1 MAQIALA
8 AGMAM
13 LCAAPATAQRKFPPD
28 IMAPAGTQPPAA
40 PKPERALPQSDQAP
54 KSTPQPQRTTTA
66 PAQQHPATANAPTPT
81 APTATPKS
89 HKLVGRK
96 RMTKPSPIPQPEP
109 TPTPAPPPPPPTP
122 QQMPPQPPEVQYR
135 DGRLT
140 VSAKNSTLSDVLNA
154 IRAQSG
160 ATMTLPPTGLGDRL
174 FVQVGPAPP
183 RDVLS
188 KLLAGTNF
196 DYVLVGSPQD
206 PDSLKQVI
214 VTPRSPQ
221 GAVAQN
227 SPNPGGYSP
236 QSRLPGMGA
245 PEEDERRAAPPPQQT
260 MPGGFGAA
268 PVGPGPFQPNPAMAP
283 PGVANPTPMPAT
295 PGPTGIAP
303 VQPPQMP
310 PNQPPQMPPQGTQT
324 GQPPQPKTPE
334 QLLQELKQMQ
344 QQQQQQP
351 QQQKP
356 PK

>member
-13 LCAAPATAQRKFPPD
+13 LCAAPAEAQQKFPPD

-40 PKPERALPQSDQAP
+40 PKPERSLPQSDQPA
-54 KSTPQPQRTTTA
+54 KSTQQR
-66 PAQQHPATANAPTPT
+66 PAAPTPT
-81 APTATPKS
+81 APAATQKS
-89 HKLVGRK
+89 HKLVERK
-96 RMTKPSPIPQPEP
+96 RITKPSPIPHSEPAP
-109 TPTPAPPPPPPTP
+109 TPAAPPPPPPTP
-122 QQMPPQPPEVQYR
+122 QQMPPQPPDVQYR
-135 DGRLT
+135 DGLLT
-140 VSAKNSTLSDVLNA
+140 VSANNSTLSDVLNA

-160 ATMTLPPTGLGDRL
+160 ATMTLPPNGLGDRL

-188 KLLAGTNF
+188 RLLAGTNF

-206 PDSLKQVI
+206 PDALKQVI
-214 VTPRSPQ
+214 VTARSPE
-221 GAVAQN
+221 GAAQN
-227 SPNPGGYSP
+227 NPPGGYQP
-236 QSRLPGMGA
+236 SRLPGMGA
-245 PEEDERRAAPPPQQT
+245 PEESEERPAPPPNQQP
-260 MPGGFGAA
+260 MPGGFGA
-268 PVGPGPFQPNPAMAP
+268 PGGPGPFQPNRAVAP
-283 PGVANPTPMPAT
+283 PSVANPTPMQAT

-344 QQQQQQP
+344 QQQQQQQ

-356 PK
+356 PR